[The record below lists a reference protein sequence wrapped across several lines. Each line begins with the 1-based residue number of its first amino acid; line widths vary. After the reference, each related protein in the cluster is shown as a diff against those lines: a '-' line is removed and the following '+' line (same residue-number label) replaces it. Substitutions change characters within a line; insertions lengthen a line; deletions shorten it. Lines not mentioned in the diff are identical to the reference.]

1 MGADMCKPMTDDCS
15 ASNCWTGQETE
26 SEIVIPAG
34 AMMPTMEVSKKSDA
48 NRKSSHKAK
57 KASPRVEESSP
68 AMATV
73 SPDTEDSAPEKTHT
87 PEPAPEPKKKITTP
101 HLRRGA
107 PDRLH
112 ARFSKRRTPKPEP
125 PPAAETMAPSGTP
138 KPEPPPAAE
147 TMILG
152 RTSVQ
157 NDTDAGEAK
166 MEMVNGR
173 ECVIIDGE
181 RVFLDDGPGPEAV
194 ITSTASLGEHEWQC
208 QACTFHN
215 SVDVEHCAV
224 CGTIAP

>member
-34 AMMPTMEVSKKSDA
+34 AMMPPMEVSKKSDA

-87 PEPAPEPKKKITTP
+87 PEPAPEP
-101 HLRRGA
+101 
-107 PDRLH
+107 
-112 ARFSKRRTPKPEP
+112 
-125 PPAAETMAPSGTP
+125 
-138 KPEPPPAAE
+138 
-147 TMILG
+147 ILG

-166 MEMVNGR
+166 MEMVDGR